1 MLELDVLLR
10 IFSWAQFLP
19 SKVEFLYIRLRVPVD
34 IRVFF

>member
-19 SKVEFLYIRLRVPVD
+19 SKVEILYIRLRVPVD